1 MPVMTHNTVNEIS
14 GYIIYYTHN
23 IYIQE
28 SCGKRS
34 DSQWAIVYI
43 YIYKWL
49 TWKSVPQMAPMV
61 KAPPQSSTILQG
73 HGSRLYSMLSI
84 TYKLS
89 LRQ

>member
-34 DSQWAIVYI
+34 DSQ
-43 YIYKWL
+43 
-49 TWKSVPQMAPMV
+49 
-61 KAPPQSSTILQG
+61 
-73 HGSRLYSMLSI
+73 
-84 TYKLS
+84 
-89 LRQ
+89 